1 TVLDGR
7 YYFSLTDTV
16 TTPPARIDYATAPQD
31 VVAQHAVDVW
41 QDIANTL
48 YPQTPGA
55 DNKLVTEGQDVTV
68 LAQTGQPEYGPSA
81 HPTLD
86 GFGVQSAITI
96 NTPAN
101 VN

>member
-68 LAQTGQPEYGPSA
+68 LAQTGQPEDGRSS
-81 HPTLD
+81 HPTL
-86 GFGVQSAITI
+86 GAFGLSSASSLNLT
-96 NTPAN
+96 AD